1 MCGIIGVFNVA
12 EASKFAAL
20 GLHNLQH
27 RGQEGA
33 GMISKSDEFHFHTDF
48 GRVHDIFGDNKVID
62 KLPGDMAI
70 GHVRYSTAGGPSKA
84 NVQPLY
90 CDLDFGGFAIAHNG
104 NLTDAEH
111 VRKTLIADGAIF
123 QTTTDTENIPHIMA
137 QKFKNKSPVERF
149 INTLQ
154 EVNGAFSIITFIND
168 KMVIARDP
176 NGYRPLCIGR
186 FETGYAVASES
197 CALDMIGATEIRDV
211 EPGEIIIL
219 DKARVGLKDE
229 LKAHV
234 IEWEIK
240 KKFCIFEHIYFA
252 RPDTIFD
259 DNLVYSVRKRI
270 GQELA
275 KESAVECDMVV
286 PVPDSGVPSALG
298 YSQETGIPFE
308 IGITRS
314 HYRGRTFIQPTQSI
328 RNLGVKLKHSAMR
341 LFKDKSITIVDD
353 SIVRGTTSKKIVAM
367 AREAGANEVHMRIA
381 SPPVTGPCYYG
392 IDTPTRKELV
402 ASSYTV
408 EEVRQYI
415 NADTLS
421 YLSIPGLYKAVSN
434 SEDNGYCDACF
445 TGNYPAADKPQPLDY
460 PRLYEGNV

>member
-1 MCGIIGVFNVA
+1 MCGIIGVFNVS

-33 GMISKSDEFHFHTDF
+33 GMISRNDEFHFHTDY
-48 GRVHDIFGDNKVID
+48 GRVHDIFGDNEVID

-70 GHVRYSTAGGPSKA
+70 GHVRYSTAGGPSEV

-104 NLTDAEH
+104 NLTDAKE
-111 VRKTLIADGAIF
+111 VRKQLISEGAIF

-137 QKFKNKSPVERF
+137 QRFKNKSPVDRF
-149 INTLQ
+149 IDTLQ
-154 EVNGAFSIITFIND
+154 AINGAFSVIAFIND
-168 KMVIARDP
+168 KMIVARDP
-176 NGYRPLCIGR
+176 NGYRPLCIGK
-186 FETGYAVASES
+186 FDTGYAIASES

-211 EPGEIIIL
+211 EPGEVIIL
-219 DKARVGLKDE
+219 DKTRAGLIDE
-229 LKAHV
+229 LKAHLMDWDV
-234 IEWEIK
+234 TN
-240 KKFCIFEHIYFA
+240 KFCIFEHICFA
-252 RPDTIFD
+252 RPDSIFND
-259 DNLVYSVRKRI
+259 KLVYSVRKRI

-275 KESAVECDMVV
+275 IESAVECDMVV

-298 YSQETGIPFE
+298 YAQQVGIPFE

-367 AREAGANEVHMRIA
+367 AREAGAKEVHMRIA

-415 NADTLS
+415 NADTLN
-421 YLSIPGLYKAVSN
+421 YLSVPGLYKAVNNGNSN
-434 SEDNGYCDACF
+434 GHCDACF
-445 TGNYPAADKPQPLDY
+445 TGNYPT
-460 PRLYEGNV
+460 NVKDS

>member
-1 MCGIIGVFNVA
+1 MCGIIGVFNVE
-12 EASKFAAL
+12 EASKYATL

-33 GMISKSDEFHFHTDF
+33 GMISRTDTFHFHTDY
-48 GRVHDIFGDNKVID
+48 GRVHDVFGDPEVIE

-70 GHVRYSTAGGPSKA
+70 GHVRYSTAGGPSEA
-84 NVQPLY
+84 NIQPLFY
-90 CDLDFGGFAIAHNG
+90 KLDFGDFAIAHNG
-104 NLTDAEH
+104 NLTDGEE
-111 VRKTLIADGAIF
+111 VREKLISEGAIF

-137 QKFKNKSPVERF
+137 RQFQNKSPVDRL
-149 INTLQ
+149 IDALQ
-154 EVNGAFSIITFIND
+154 LVNGAFSIIAFIND
-168 KMVIARDP
+168 KMIIVRDP
-176 NGYRPLCIGR
+176 SGYRPLCIGK

-211 EPGEIIIL
+211 EPGEVIIL
-219 DKARVGLKDE
+219 DKTRAGLKDE
-229 LKAHV
+229 LKAHLLDWDV
-234 IEWEIK
+234 K

-252 RPDTIFD
+252 RPDTVFED
-259 DNLVYSVRKRI
+259 KLVYSVRKRI
-270 GQELA
+270 GEELA
-275 KESAVECDMVV
+275 KESGVECDMIV

-298 YSQETGIPFE
+298 YAQQMGIPFE
-308 IGITRS
+308 VGITRS

-341 LFKDKSITIVDD
+341 LFKDKTITIVDD
-353 SIVRGTTSKKIVAM
+353 SIVRGTTSKKIIEM
-367 AREAGANEVHMRIA
+367 ARDAGAKEIHMRIA

-415 NADTLS
+415 NADSLS
-421 YLSIPGLYKAVSN
+421 YLSIPGLYKAVNN
-434 SEDNGYCDACF
+434 SESNGYCDACF
-445 TGNYPAADKPQPLDY
+445 TGNYPT
-460 PRLYEGNV
+460 NVLKNPTQ